1 MGIEIKAVGGYYEVG
16 KNMTAVRVDDEVIIF
31 DMGLHLPHYIKLTEM
46 EGEDM
51 EKISTLQLKIA
62 KAIPNDGII
71 KEWKH
76 LVKAIIPTHAH
87 LDHVGAIPY
96 LAPKYHN
103 VPIIGTPFTLAVI
116 RGILR
121 DEKIKIPNPLKVLNP
136 NSSCKIS
143 DKLTLEFINMTHSTP
158 QTVMAALHTPYGIIL
173 YANDFKLDNRP
184 VIGKKPNYEL
194 LERARESGVHTAIID
209 CLYADK
215 NIKTPS
221 ESVAREMLKDVL
233 LNVDSRGKKILV
245 TTFSSH
251 IARLESIVEFSQKL
265 GRRVVFLG
273 RSMAKYVAAAEE
285 AGVAYFSKDVEIVKY
300 GSKIRRKLG
309 ELEKKGFDKYLL
321 VVTGHQGEPKST
333 LSRMVNKEIPFHF
346 DHEDHVIF
354 ACQIIPTKIN
364 REMREELEKKLKSYG
379 VRIFRDIHVS
389 GHASREDLR
398 DLIHLLNP
406 RHIIPAHGE
415 KDKVDAF
422 KTLCEELGYKHDK
435 TFHALKNGTSFT
447 A

>member
-16 KNMTAVRVDDEVIIF
+16 KNMTAVKIDDEVIIF
-31 DMGLHLPHYIKLTEM
+31 DMGLHLPHYIQLTEM
-46 EGEDM
+46 EGEDI
-51 EKISTLQLKIA
+51 EKISTLQLKVA
-62 KAIPNDGII
+62 KAIPNDSII
-71 KEWKH
+71 KEWRH

-87 LDHVGAIPY
+87 LDHIGAIPY
-96 LAPKYHN
+96 LASKYHN
-103 VPIIGTPFTLAVI
+103 APIIGTPFTVAVI
-116 RGILR
+116 KGILR
-121 DEKIKIPNPLKVLNP
+121 DEKLKIPNQLKVLNP
-136 NSSCKIS
+136 NSSCRIS

-184 VIGKKPNYEL
+184 VVGKKPNYEL
-194 LERARESGVHTAIID
+194 LERASRKGVHTAIID
-209 CLYADK
+209 CLYADR

-251 IARLESIVEFSQKL
+251 IARLESIVEFGQKL
-265 GRRVVFLG
+265 GRRIVFLG
-273 RSMAKYVAAAEE
+273 RSMAKYAAAAEE

-300 GSKIRRKLG
+300 GSKIRKKLR
-309 ELEKKGFDKYLL
+309 ELEKKGLDKYLL
-321 VVTGHQGEPKST
+321 VITGHQGEPKST
-333 LSRMVNKEIPFHF
+333 LAKMVNKEIPFSF
-346 DHEDHVIF
+346 DPEDHIIF
-354 ACQIIPTKIN
+354 ACQIIPTKLN
-364 REMREELEKKLKSYG
+364 KEMREELENRLKNYG

-406 RHIIPAHGE
+406 KHIIPAHGE

-422 KTLCEELGYKHDK
+422 KTLCKELGYEPDK
-435 TFHALKNGTSFT
+435 TFHALRNGTSFI